1 MTGGGRCQRRRK
13 MTCVAADGEVRPSP
27 ISRVPAKIPAK
38 QPADKPVPVSLD
50 LYTQARKA
58 LSQRSPFD
66 EAGQGPSV
74 LTLPSGLAG
83 LLSKQSD
90 SRKRH
95 KKSHSGAE
103 AKSSGADRAKNARA
117 ASFWAGTED
126 YFRELVVDDI
136 DKLYE
141 GSTLG
146 FLARSKCLCIPF
158 LANAVQEKICNG
170 DRSAD
175 VVTENGLGVRKE
187 AKEEVPQLM
196 EIDGAGGND
205 LPNEDEGCPS
215 PVGTAT
221 GIEWLLGSRSKIY
234 LTSERPSKKRKLLG
248 GDAGLD
254 KLLVACPADGSFSLC
269 HYCNMGDMGDQLNR
283 LIVCSSCS
291 VTVHQRCY
299 GVQDDTGGQWLCSL
313 CKQKNESHSID
324 RPCLL
329 CPRKGGA
336 LKPVRKRGS
345 ERDGGLPMEFVHLF
359 CCQWIP
365 EVYIEDTRT
374 MEPVV
379 NVEGIKETRRKL
391 VCHLCKVKCGAG
403 VRCSNVI
410 SSANILLLIKEI
422 TNENLPKVEL
432 RAFCSKHSEVLNN
445 GCTQQ
450 VGDLSISVGSD
461 TCSTI
466 HQPQSVVSKPHK
478 LKVDRREGD
487 KAAVCSETAA
497 MELDKLGDS
506 ILCDDGLSDNRSNSN
521 VQSECADGAHQP
533 TDAID
538 KNGGENDNTSDTL
551 KFTLMLKKL
560 IDRGKVNM
568 KDVASEIGVS
578 PTSLASKLDDR
589 LAPDLLCKIVK
600 WLRSHALIGSSQK
613 NLKLKL
619 KSATLSKAEMRVT
632 DGTDVASASESD
644 IPDDVPVKSVPP
656 RRRTKSSIKVLKDN
670 KVISSSKETLGH
682 EGTVMAEVLS
692 GSDLIEY
699 PDFPSKESSSDILLE
714 PVVEDASAINSSKH
728 EVMCS
733 LSEVCQAKVVAI
745 SEQNAM
751 SNYDLA
757 DSVCSVNI
765 SHLPD
770 LIREESL
777 SNSYVHPL
785 VHKKLMQ
792 LQNGFLSRIRNCE
805 YDGPRNKEVSPSKA
819 LSSPGI
825 CCQNQNSSSSDLIKN
840 FGVNVEQLVKARNM
854 GVLDMSPVDEME
866 GELIFQ
872 QHRLLQNAVARKR
885 FSDDLICKV
894 ANSLPKEIDAV
905 GEQKWDGVLAN
916 QYLSE
921 LKEVRKQ
928 GRKER
933 RHKEAQAVLAA
944 ATAAAAA
951 SSRISSFRKDTLDEH
966 APPEVNLLKVNPS
979 SGRTGLYVQS
989 IPRAKDTLSR
999 LAMARASSERH
1010 FDNVQ
1015 STSDLSKE
1023 HFRTCDICRRS
1034 DTVAVHLDCYRSA
1047 KDSTGPWCCE
1057 LCDELASSRS
1067 SGSTA
1072 ANSGE
1077 KPYFVAE
1084 CGLCGGT
1091 AGAFRKSTD
1100 GQWVH
1105 AFCAEWVLDSTFR
1118 RGQANPVEGMCYYGH
1133 CQSTFHPSCAR
1144 SAGFYMIAKAAGG
1157 KLQHKAYCEKHSS
1170 IERAK
1175 AETHKHGIEELKSLK
1190 QVRVE
1195 LERLRLLCE
1204 RIIKREKFKRE
1215 LVLCSHDILA
1225 SNRDSVTL
1233 SSLARSSYFPPDV
1246 SSESATTSL
1255 KGYTDDYKSGSEA
1268 HQRSDDITVDST
1280 IAGKRRVKFP
1290 VSVDNDQKTDD
1301 SSTSQQPF
1309 EQKPKERTSFS
1320 GKQIPHRP
1328 AHRPSSIASESTSDD
1343 GEKRS
1348 KYRKTINIQ
1357 WFGPTVTRTNNC
1369 QDESCTFEKIDKGF
1383 AIPERTENFSNSKM
1397 YNLKFKP
1404 RTMLLS
1410 SLTPTLDGQL

>member
-13 MTCVAADGEVRPSP
+13 MTCVAADGEVKPSP
-27 ISRVPAKIPAK
+27 VSRVPAKIPAN

-95 KKSHSGAE
+95 KKSHSGTE

-146 FLARSKCLCIPF
+146 FLASSKCLCIPS

-175 VVTENGLGVRKE
+175 VVTENGLGVEKE

-196 EIDGAGGND
+196 EIDGAGRND
-205 LPNEDEGCPS
+205 LPKKDEGCPS
-215 PVGTAT
+215 PVGTVT
-221 GIEWLLGSRSKIY
+221 GIEWLLSSRSKIY

-248 GDAGLD
+248 GDAGLE
-254 KLLVACPADGSFSLC
+254 KLLVACPADGSSSLC

-283 LIVCSSCS
+283 LFVCTSCG
-291 VTVHQRCY
+291 VAVHQRCY

-313 CKQKNESHSID
+313 CKQNNESHSID

-345 ERDGGLPMEFVHLF
+345 ERESGLPMEFVHLF

-391 VCHLCKVKCGAG
+391 VCHLCKVKCGA
-403 VRCSNVI
+403 VI

-422 TNENLPKVEL
+422 LMKTYLRQILDFLVDVGVDDMPFFYCASLDVGVGLTSHTSRPLVEL
-432 RAFCSKHSEVLNN
+432 RAFCSKHSEVPNN

-450 VGDLSISVGSD
+450 VGDLSIPVGSD

-466 HQPQSVVSKPHK
+466 HQPQPVVSKLHK
-478 LKVDRREGD
+478 LKVGRREGD
-487 KAAVCSETAA
+487 KAAVCIETAA
-497 MELDKLGDS
+497 MELDKLGGS
-506 ILCDDGLSDNRSNSN
+506 ILCNDGLSDNRSNSN
-521 VQSECADGAHQP
+521 LQSECADGAQQP
-533 TDAID
+533 ADAID

-560 IDRGKVNM
+560 IDRGKVNV

-600 WLRSHALIGSSQK
+600 WLRSHALIGSPQK

-619 KSATLSKAEMRVT
+619 KSATLSKAEMQVT

-656 RRRTKSSIKVLKDN
+656 RRRTKSGVKVLKDD
-670 KVISSSKETLGH
+670 KVISPSKETLGH
-682 EGTVMAEVLS
+682 DGTVMAEVLS
-692 GSDLIEY
+692 GPDLIEY
-699 PDFPSKESSSDILLE
+699 PDFPSKESSSDLSEKILLE

-728 EVMCS
+728 EVIVVTTIVDASSVMCN
-733 LSEVCQAKVVAI
+733 LYEVGQAKVVAI

-751 SNYDLA
+751 SNSDLA
-757 DSVCSVNI
+757 DPVCAVNI

-777 SNSYVHPL
+777 LNSYVHPL

-805 YDGPRNKEVSPSKA
+805 YDGPRNREVSPLKA
-819 LSSPGI
+819 SSNPGI
-825 CCQNQNSSSSDLIKN
+825 YCQNQNSSSSDLISN
-840 FGVNVEQLVKARNM
+840 FGVNVEQLVKARNR

-872 QHRLLQNAVARKR
+872 QHRLLRNAVARKR

-944 ATAAAAA
+944 ATAVAAA

-966 APPEVNLLKVNPS
+966 APPEVNLLKVNRS

-999 LAMARASSERH
+999 LAMARASSEKH

-1023 HFRTCDICRRS
+1023 HFRTCDVCRRS

-1072 ANSGE
+1072 ANSWE

-1118 RGQANPVEGMCYYGH
+1118 RGQANPIEGMCYYGH

-1144 SAGFYMIAKAAGG
+1144 SAGFYMIAKATCG
-1157 KLQHKAYCEKHSS
+1157 KLQRKAYCEKHSS

-1190 QVRVE
+1190 QVRCQYKVLGLGGDCTADE
-1195 LERLRLLCE
+1195 IHSAYRRLALQRHPDKLAQFGISPAAYRRLALQAYQT
-1204 RIIKREKFKRE
+1204 
-1215 LVLCSHDILA
+1215 SP
-1225 SNRDSVTL
+1225 
-1233 SSLARSSYFPPDV
+1233 FP
-1246 SSESATTSL
+1246 
-1255 KGYTDDYKSGSEA
+1255 
-1268 HQRSDDITVDST
+1268 
-1280 IAGKRRVKFP
+1280 
-1290 VSVDNDQKTDD
+1290 
-1301 SSTSQQPF
+1301 
-1309 EQKPKERTSFS
+1309 
-1320 GKQIPHRP
+1320 
-1328 AHRPSSIASESTSDD
+1328 
-1343 GEKRS
+1343 
-1348 KYRKTINIQ
+1348 
-1357 WFGPTVTRTNNC
+1357 
-1369 QDESCTFEKIDKGF
+1369 
-1383 AIPERTENFSNSKM
+1383 
-1397 YNLKFKP
+1397 
-1404 RTMLLS
+1404 
-1410 SLTPTLDGQL
+1410 

>member
-1 MTGGGRCQRRRK
+1 
-13 MTCVAADGEVRPSP
+13 MTCVAANGEVKPSP

-146 FLARSKCLCIPF
+146 FLASSKCLCIPF
-158 LANAVQEKICNG
+158 LANAVQVKICNG

-175 VVTENGLGVRKE
+175 VVTENGLGVEKE

-205 LPNEDEGCPS
+205 LPKEDEGCPS
-215 PVGTAT
+215 PLGTAT

-248 GDAGLD
+248 GDAGLK
-254 KLLVACPADGSFSLC
+254 KLLVSCPADGSSSLC
-269 HYCNMGDMGDQLNR
+269 HYCNMGDLGDQLNR
-283 LIVCSSCS
+283 LFVCSSCG

-299 GVQDDTGGQWLCSL
+299 GVQDGTVGQWLCSL
-313 CKQKNESHSID
+313 CKQKNESQSID

-336 LKPVRKRGS
+336 LKPVRKRGP
-345 ERDGGLPMEFVHLF
+345 ERDSGLPMEFVHLF

-403 VRCSNVI
+403 VRIPTFAYCNRGAVLVPFDLVGKDLRFNSFKWTVERE
-410 SSANILLLIKEI
+410 ARYRMEI
-422 TNENLPKVEL
+422 WGKSGCDDVEL
-432 RAFCSKHSEVLNN
+432 RAFCSKHSEVLNS
-445 GCTQQ
+445 GCTHQM
-450 VGDLSISVGSD
+450 GDLSIPVGSD
-461 TCSTI
+461 TCSTV
-466 HQPQSVVSKPHK
+466 HQPQSVVGKSHK
-478 LKVDRREGD
+478 FKVGRREGD
-487 KAAVCSETAA
+487 KAAVCSDTAT
-497 MELDKLGDS
+497 MELDKLGGS
-506 ILCDDGLSDNRSNSN
+506 ISCDDGLSDNRSNSN
-521 VQSECADGAHQP
+521 VQSECADGAQQP

-538 KNGGENDNTSDTL
+538 KNGGENDNTFDTL

-578 PTSLASKLDDR
+578 PTSLASKLDDC
-589 LAPDLLCKIVK
+589 LTPDLLCKIVK

-670 KVISSSKETLGH
+670 KVISPSKETLGH
-682 EGTVMAEVLS
+682 EGTVMAE
-692 GSDLIEY
+692 
-699 PDFPSKESSSDILLE
+699 ILLE
-714 PVVEDASAINSSKH
+714 PVIEDASAINSSKH

-733 LSEVCQAKVVAI
+733 LSEVGQAKVVAI
-745 SEQNAM
+745 SQQNAM
-751 SNYDLA
+751 SNSDLA
-757 DSVCSVNI
+757 DPICSVNI

-805 YDGPRNKEVSPSKA
+805 YDGPRNSEVSPSKA
-819 LSSPGI
+819 SSSPAI
-825 CCQNQNSSSSDLIKN
+825 CCQNQNSSSSDLIEN
-840 FGVNVEQLVKARNM
+840 FGVNVEQLVKARNR

-872 QHRLLQNAVARKR
+872 QHRLLQNAVTRKR

-894 ANSLPKEIDAV
+894 ANGLPKEIDSV
-905 GEQKWDGVLAN
+905 GEQNWDGVLAN

-951 SSRISSFRKDTLDEH
+951 SSRISSIRKDTLDEH
-966 APPEVNLLKVNPS
+966 APPENLLKVNPS

-989 IPRAKDTLSR
+989 TPRTKDTLSR
-999 LAMARASSERH
+999 LAMARASSEKH

-1023 HFRTCDICRRS
+1023 HFRTCDVCRRC
-1034 DTVAVHLDCYRSA
+1034 DTVLNPTVVCSNCKVAVHLDCYWSA

-1057 LCDELASSRS
+1057 LCDELASSR
-1067 SGSTA
+1067 
-1072 ANSGE
+1072 NSGWE

-1084 CGLCGGT
+1084 CGFCGGT
-1091 AGAFRKSTD
+1091 TGAFRKSTD

-1105 AFCAEWVLDSTFR
+1105 AFCAEWVLDLTLR

-1175 AETHKHGIEELKSLK
+1175 AETHKHGVEELKSLK

-1290 VSVDNDQKTDD
+1290 VPVENDQKTDD
-1301 SSTSQQPF
+1301 SSTSQQLF

-1320 GKQIPHRP
+1320 GKQIPHR
-1328 AHRPSSIASESTSDD
+1328 AAQRPSSIASESTSDD

-1348 KYRKTINIQ
+1348 KYRKHT
-1357 WFGPTVTRTNNC
+1357 
-1369 QDESCTFEKIDKGF
+1369 ETFEKELVMTSDQASMRNQRLPKGF
-1383 AIPERTENFSNSKM
+1383 VYVPIGCLSNEKESV
-1397 YNLKFKP
+1397 P
-1404 RTMLLS
+1404 DAS
-1410 SLTPTLDGQL
+1410 SRQQDG